1 MATWNVLITLGTFA
15 ASDGARDYGEIEAR
29 FPDFKSYAAPYKW
42 STVESRFLR
51 RDFKTSITNDID
63 VCARMYDHGCIHYAS
78 RVCSFLVRCFISPF
92 ILRTERTCLYFSL
105 QFSFKSRVP
114 ESSII
119 TGTKLSR
126 RIDSTRRTSITFI
139 VRWCNLT
146 LQPRRDSRRNSARAS
161 EICTKRRTLR
171 FWTEIF
177 SHHQSLSRPPANY
190 DRFARISREERKYI
204 FGLSGLFLS
213 LSRSFVDS
221 HRS

>member
-1 MATWNVLITLGTFA
+1 
-15 ASDGARDYGEIEAR
+15 
-29 FPDFKSYAAPYKW
+29 
-42 STVESRFLR
+42 
-51 RDFKTSITNDID
+51 
-63 VCARMYDHGCIHYAS
+63 MYDHGCIHYAS